1 MIKVHSI
8 YKMLT
13 VQEQKGVGC
22 HLRKVGVYDMY
33 YVTQYIDH
41 TSHPDLYGRR
51 YDGNGNI
58 ITWRVRYLWS
68 KAAFNIMNG

>member
-33 YVTQYIDH
+33 YVT
-41 TSHPDLYGRR
+41 
-51 YDGNGNI
+51 
-58 ITWRVRYLWS
+58 
-68 KAAFNIMNG
+68 